1 MEGRHFMKKFL
12 TGLLLGTL
20 VAVSLAGCGKDKKE
34 DDTEKASVEA
44 TAESPAEDGNA
55 GGDSANSGSD
65 YIDMTFKEFEETGA
79 KVNGYTGFNGTYQF
93 TASNEDK
100 MEKYTFTLSGDVGA
114 KLDAMEFGED
124 YSDYVG
130 DLTIET
136 MDVVSVDDNKAKEYI
151 GKTVGDMK
159 TGGYDFNGH
168 AIAGGSVT
176 LYASFDGVSF
186 SVYLG
191 EDASAV
197 YNDNPD
203 TYKEND
209 YELFDGCIVTDI
221 QAMMY

>member
-1 MEGRHFMKKFL
+1 MKKFFA
-12 TGLLLGTL
+12 GLLLGAL
-20 VAVSLAGCGKDKKE
+20 VTVSLVGCGKDEKE
-34 DDTEKASVEA
+34 DAAEKPSTEAVS
-44 TAESPAEDGNA
+44 ESSAKDENA
-55 GGDSANSGSD
+55 GGDSANNGSD
-65 YIDMTFKEFEETGA
+65 YIGMTFKEFEETGA
-79 KVNGYTGFNGTYQF
+79 KVNGYTGFNGTYEF
-93 TASNEDK
+93 TAVNEDK

-114 KLDAMEFGED
+114 KLDAMEFGEN

-136 MDVVSVDDNKAKEYI
+136 MEVVSVDDDKAKEYV

-159 TGGYDFNGH
+159 TGGYEFNGH
-168 AIAGGSVT
+168 AIAGDNVM
-176 LYASFDGVSF
+176 LYASLDGVSV

-197 YNDNPD
+197 YNDNKD

-221 QAMMY
+221 QVMMY